1 VEDRAEVCAALN
13 IVIESLNDKYLGL
26 PAMIGIDRSDCF
38 RHLIDRVR
46 GKTKGWKEKLLS
58 MGGKEVLI
66 KSVTQ
71 AVAVFTMMVFKIP
84 KNICK
89 GIMMSFR
96 NSGGATTMIT
106 KGFIGR
112 LGGSFVYQRR
122 EAGWDSE
129 I

>member
-1 VEDRAEVCAALN
+1 MEDRAEVCAALN
-13 IVIESLNDKYLGL
+13 IVTESLNDKYLGL
-26 PAMIGIDRSDCF
+26 TAMIGIDRSDCF

-71 AVAVFTMMVFKIP
+71 A
-84 KNICK
+84 ICDD
-89 GIMMSFR
+89 GIQNPEKHLQRGSLTSFR
-96 NSGGATTMIT
+96 NSSGVTMTIT

-112 LGGSFVYQRR
+112 LGGSSVYQRR
-122 EAGWDSE
+122 EAGWDSK